1 MINMANIVKIGIKPL
16 RTNKPI
22 LTEAKIKDF
31 KSDWFVLMLCLS
43 LSGKDNCLS
52 SVEDLNY
59 SSYPHCTVYMRSLDE
74 ITLNK
79 WVAHNIVLQDIWSL
93 QNLIRGGSFKL
104 KNLHLNSLWKFWQT
118 PKLLKILFRSRCAGV
133 KVIFMN
139 V

>member
-22 LTEAKIKDF
+22 LTKAKIKL
-31 KSDWFVLMLCLS
+31 VLCWS

-52 SVEDLNY
+52 SVEVLNY